1 MSGRGRPVFDSD
13 AVLAGGQRGG
23 VHAVY
28 HSHVGEMYVH
38 TGLGKAASMGADSS
52 ILGPPYPKD
61 AGMNLVLQTTVSRTV
76 VDAPKK
82 GRRRSLD
89 QMTGQDA
96 AAQRSI
102 AARVLAENPA
112 DRLAVAG
119 FNSSI

>member
-1 MSGRGRPVFDSD
+1 V
-13 AVLAGGQRGG
+13 
-23 VHAVY
+23 
-28 HSHVGEMYVH
+28 
-38 TGLGKAASMGADSS
+38 
-52 ILGPPYPKD
+52 
-61 AGMNLVLQTTVSRTV
+61 NLVLQTTVSRTV
-76 VDAPKK
+76 IDAPKK

-96 AAQRSI
+96 SAQRSM

>member
-1 MSGRGRPVFDSD
+1 
-13 AVLAGGQRGG
+13 
-23 VHAVY
+23 
-28 HSHVGEMYVH
+28 
-38 TGLGKAASMGADSS
+38 
-52 ILGPPYPKD
+52 
-61 AGMNLVLQTTVSRTV
+61 MNLVLQTTVSRTV

-96 AAQRSI
+96 ATQRSI